1 MMRVVDKPEAQAE
14 VEKHIVELGTASR
27 ITITPTVI
35 VSDKPPQEVIPRA
48 SANAAIVLLGFQ
60 TPEEGKELE
69 LYHRMESIAGDLPR
83 VLFIASAGGM
93 ALES

>member
-1 MMRVVDKPEAQAE
+1 MVDKEEAARE
-14 VEKHIVELGTASR
+14 LRKHFIELGSASR
-27 ITITPTVI
+27 ITITPKSSFGQTGPKRF
-35 VSDKPPQEVIPRA
+35 SNRA
-48 SANAAIVLLGFQ
+48 SADAAIVLLGFQ
-60 TPEEGKELE
+60 TPEEGKEWE